1 MKILLPF
8 ILSSLIPGSG
18 QFYLKRYL
26 LGIAFLLI
34 PFVLVF
40 LLPDIPLYYSYLI
53 MIVISVTDVY
63 LRIEK
68 VASRKKALTN
78 LSFGILIAVV
88 VIPSVFY
95 LFYMSMYRGGEYVT
109 KEYLNVEHTEDEMI
123 EISTALKKYEV
134 RNKKYPEDFYEFVY
148 SKPIWQQWATDS
160 WGNKYRYNLTQ
171 KGFALT
177 SSGVD
182 GKFNTED
189 DIVRKN

>member
-1 MKILLPF
+1 MNILLPF
-8 ILSSLIPGSG
+8 ILSSLIPGTG

-26 LGIAFLLI
+26 LGIAFFLL
-34 PFVLVF
+34 PFALVF
-40 LLPDIPLYYSYLI
+40 LLPDIPLYYPYLI

-63 LRIEK
+63 LRMEK
-68 VASRKKALTN
+68 IASRKKALTN
-78 LSFGILIAVV
+78 LSFSVLIAVV

-109 KEYLNVEHTEDEMI
+109 TEYLNVEHTENEMI
-123 EISTALKKYEV
+123 EISFALNKYKV
-134 RNKKYPEDFYEFVY
+134 RNKKYPQDFNEFVH
-148 SKPIWQQWATDS
+148 SKPIWESWATDS

-171 KGFALT
+171 EGFVLT